1 VDGTNEHDETPPPP
15 ARPRRSVNSRAM
27 PYGTDEMAGF
37 FSDEW
42 DSGWEIN
49 HTVTPPR

>member
-1 VDGTNEHDETPPPP
+1 
-15 ARPRRSVNSRAM
+15 M

>member
-1 VDGTNEHDETPPPP
+1 MDGTNADEETPPPP
-15 ARPRRSVNSRAM
+15 ARPRRSLNFKAI
-27 PYGTDEMAGF
+27 PYGTEEMSGF